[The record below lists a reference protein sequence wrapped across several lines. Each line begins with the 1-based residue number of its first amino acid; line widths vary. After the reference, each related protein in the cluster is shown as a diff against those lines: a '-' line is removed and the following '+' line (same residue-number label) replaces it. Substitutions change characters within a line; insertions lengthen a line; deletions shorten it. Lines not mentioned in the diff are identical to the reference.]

1 MKSVTEYLSG
11 SEPILTIDP
20 PLQHAH
26 RDAILEDTVL
36 KVRGA
41 TIGGPEVVVMAG
53 PCAIESEEQ
62 ILSTARAVKKCGA
75 KLLRGGA
82 YKPRTSPYSFQ
93 GMREEGLKLL
103 AMAREETGLAAVTEV
118 LDPRHIDLVARHVDV
133 LQIGSRNMQN
143 FTLLEEVGRGRM
155 PVLLKRGMSAT
166 IEELL
171 QAAEYVMKGGN
182 DQVILC
188 ERGIRTF
195 ETSTRYTLDL
205 NAVPML
211 KRHTHLP
218 VVVDPS
224 HGTGHSWMVPW
235 LAFAAVAAGADGLLV
250 EVHSNPQKAL
260 SDGSQSLSPDG
271 FDALMRKLRAV
282 ARAVGRE

>member
-103 AMAREETGLAAVTEV
+103 TMVCEETGLAAVTEV
-118 LDPRHIDLVARHVDV
+118 LDPRHIDLVARHADV

-166 IEELL
+166 VEEFL

-235 LAFAAVAAGADGLLV
+235 LACAAVAAGADGLLV
-250 EVHSNPQKAL
+250 EVHSNPQEAL

-271 FDALMRKLRAV
+271 FDALMRKLRIV

>member
-82 YKPRTSPYSFQ
+82 YKPRTSPHSFQ

-103 AMAREETGLAAVTEV
+103 TMVCEETGLAAVTEV
-118 LDPRHIDLVARHVDV
+118 LDPRHIDLVARHADV

-166 IEELL
+166 VEEFL

-224 HGTGHSWMVPW
+224 RGTGHSWMVPW
-235 LAFAAVAAGADGLLV
+235 LACAAVAAGADGLLV
-250 EVHSNPQKAL
+250 EVHSNPQEAL

-271 FDALMRKLRAV
+271 FDALMRKLRIV